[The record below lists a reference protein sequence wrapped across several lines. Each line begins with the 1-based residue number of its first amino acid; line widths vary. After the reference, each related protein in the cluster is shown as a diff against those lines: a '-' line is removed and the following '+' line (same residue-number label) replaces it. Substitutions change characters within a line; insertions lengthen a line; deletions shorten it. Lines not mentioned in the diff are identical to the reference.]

1 MYLLTKSIITMKN
14 NRLMNVKSLRFL
26 SSVLVFTFAVIFSG
40 CDDDDPKKEDTPELI
55 TKATLTFTPNGGGTV
70 VVVTATDPDGEG
82 VQDIAAD
89 GPINLVKGTSY
100 TLAIGL
106 INGLAATTDPEY
118 NITEEVEE
126 ESDEHMFFFAWTNN
140 VFSNPAGNGNVDN
153 RADAVN
159 YNDEDA
165 NGIPLGLSTDWTAA
179 AASAS
184 GTFRVILKHQPDL
197 KSDTSDSNTG
207 ETDIDI
213 LFTININ

>member
-1 MYLLTKSIITMKN
+1 MKN

-26 SSVLVFTFAVIFSG
+26 STALVLTFAAMFSG
-40 CDDDDPKKEDTPELI
+40 CNDDDPKKEDTPELI
-55 TKATLTFTPNGGGTV
+55 TKVTLTFTPAAGGAA

-82 VQDIAAD
+82 LQDIAAD

-106 INGLAATTDPEY
+106 INGLAAPTDPEY

-126 ESDEHMFFFAWTNN
+126 EGDEHMFFFAWTNN

-159 YNDEDA
+159 YNDED
-165 NGIPLGLSTDWTAA
+165 GDGLPLGLSTDWTAA

-184 GTFRVILKHQPDL
+184 GTFRIILKHQPDL
-197 KSDTSDSNTG
+197 KSDISDSTTG
-207 ETDIDI
+207 DTDVDI
-213 LFTININ
+213 SFIININ